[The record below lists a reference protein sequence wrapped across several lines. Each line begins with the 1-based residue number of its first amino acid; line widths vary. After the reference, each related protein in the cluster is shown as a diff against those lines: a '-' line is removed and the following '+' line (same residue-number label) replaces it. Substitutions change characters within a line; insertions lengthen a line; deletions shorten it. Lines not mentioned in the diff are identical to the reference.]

1 VDLYIYTG
9 MGTLGQL
16 STRIV
21 IYACCTGCDRMVPL
35 DTEALITRLGAEFPV
50 TGIRGRLRCR
60 VCLARSH
67 EVRLLYRLPP
77 GPLIRR

>member
-1 VDLYIYTG
+1 MNLYIHTG

-16 STRIV
+16 STSIV
-21 IYACCTGCDRMVPL
+21 VYACCIGCDRMVPL
-35 DTEALITRLGAEFPV
+35 DTAALMARLGPDFPV
-50 TGIRGRLRCR
+50 TAIRGRLRCR